1 MAETSQHF
9 NVLFLCTGNS
19 ARSNLGI
26 PAKLNAS
33 SGGKPNGIP
42 G

>member
-1 MAETSQHF
+1 MEYEMIAQRI
-9 NVLFLCTGNS
+9 G
-19 ARSNLGI
+19 ARRVISVARKQVGI

-33 SGGKPNGIP
+33 SEAKPNGIP

>member
-1 MAETSQHF
+1 MRKDPISLT
-9 NVLFLCTGNS
+9 V
-19 ARSNLGI
+19 GI
-26 PAKLNAS
+26 PAKLNAY